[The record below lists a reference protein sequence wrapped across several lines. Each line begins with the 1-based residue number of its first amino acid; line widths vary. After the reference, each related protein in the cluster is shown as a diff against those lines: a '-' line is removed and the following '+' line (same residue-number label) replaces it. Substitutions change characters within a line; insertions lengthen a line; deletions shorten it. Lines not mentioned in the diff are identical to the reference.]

1 MVNMTTYQR
10 AYEASTKVLTT
21 ADQLLAELMTAVSA

>member
-10 AYEASTKVLTT
+10 AYEASSKLITT
-21 ADQLLAELMTAVSA
+21 ADQLLGELMTAVSA